1 MLSADFCAKLK
12 KFVEAGGNLILEYPV
27 AVRDENTWLALDRPT
42 YGIAELSGFRE
53 KIRWAPVKE
62 TAEIENIK
70 LVPQWWYIWGEIAE
84 DAEIIGTWDTGK
96 AAAIRRKAGTGTVT
110 TLLASPS
117 LAFAAG
123 HEEAAI
129 QITGKILNNIF
140 PDQLLPKGLEIRTRE
155 SADHKIT
162 LIFNTNSATWVNFP
176 TPAGTIWDQSGAT
189 IENNGTVKLSPH
201 GFAIFGE

>member
-1 MLSADFCAKLK
+1 M
-12 KFVEAGGNLILEYPV
+12 
-27 AVRDENTWLALDRPT
+27 
-42 YGIAELSGFRE
+42 
-53 KIRWAPVKE
+53 
-62 TAEIENIK
+62 
-70 LVPQWWYIWGEIAE
+70 
-84 DAEIIGTWDTGK
+84 
-96 AAAIRRKAGTGTVT
+96 T